1 MRMRTF
7 HIVNKN
13 QSGRPVLPHGVAAS
27 AGGADVY
34 VSICPLFVGAY
45 VCVCVCVSVSFHVA
59 QLIYTH
65 ETTSCHSIQTHNS
78 IQCKLRVQSD

>member
-1 MRMRTF
+1 MRMRTI

-13 QSGRPVLPHGVAAS
+13 QSGRPVLPHGVAAAS
-27 AGGADVY
+27 GANVY

-45 VCVCVCVSVSFHVA
+45 VCVCERVSFQVA

-65 ETTSCHSIQTHNS
+65 ETTSCHSVQTHNS